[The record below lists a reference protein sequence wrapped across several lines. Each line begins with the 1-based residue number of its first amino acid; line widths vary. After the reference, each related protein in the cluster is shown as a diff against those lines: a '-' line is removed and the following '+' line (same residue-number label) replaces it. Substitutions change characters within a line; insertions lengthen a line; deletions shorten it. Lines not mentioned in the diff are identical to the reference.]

1 MNEYVVRYKN
11 ISVPEISELGV
22 SDTLLSDVFRRS
34 ELQDIRI
41 ADGFA
46 ISPESF
52 RRFVEYNQ
60 LSHALESLAGK
71 LDSDNPQSILK
82 TGQEIAKLIAEAAIP
97 ADIYDSLVAAYNDLS
112 RGGDMNF
119 ILRKNLLISD
129 SISKKTEKED
139 FGIWSSGGVS
149 NLIESVRK
157 CFAAFYL
164 DSILDKDSMSPTHEF
179 SVGVQFINA
188 SENAA
193 YGFALTADPDS
204 GFPDV
209 IQISAVWGTGQKTL
223 FEPDEVIVY
232 KPNLVHGNK
241 SIIQNKK
248 GNKSRMMSFEN
259 PGNVKLI
266 STPADQRQKFV
277 LNDEEILT
285 IANWGI
291 ILENYYNNQIYL
303 EWARD
308 GLTDELYILQIRPGQ
323 VKFNK
328 EKL

>member
-1 MNEYVVRYKN
+1 MSEYVIRYKN
-11 ISVPEISELGV
+11 ISVSEVNQLGV
-22 SDTLLSDVFRRS
+22 SDTLLSDVFTRS

-52 RRFVEYNQ
+52 RRFVEHNQ
-60 LSHALESLAGK
+60 LSHALESLAEK
-71 LDSDNPQSILK
+71 LDPDNPESILK
-82 TGQEIAKLIAEAAIP
+82 TGQEIHKLIVEAAIP
-97 ADIYDSLVAAYNDLS
+97 ADIYDSVVSAYQDLS
-112 RGGDMNF
+112 RGNDIDL
-119 ILRKNLLISD
+119 ILRKNLLIPD
-129 SISKKTEKED
+129 SAGKKSAKEEY
-139 FGIWSSGGVS
+139 GIWSPGGVS
-149 NLIESVRK
+149 DLIESVRK

-164 DSILDKDSMSPTHEF
+164 ESILDKDSMSPQAEF
-179 SVGVQFINA
+179 SIGVQLINV

-209 IQISAVWGTGQKTL
+209 IQISAVWGIGQKAL
-223 FEPDEVIVY
+223 IEPDEVIVY
-232 KPNLVHGNK
+232 KPNLVHGNQ

-291 ILENYYNNQIYL
+291 ILENYYNNQICL

-308 GLTDELYILQIRPGQ
+308 GLTDELYILQIRPGP